1 MARSRSPVKR
11 ASEINISREDYQRS
25 PEIRIALALES
36 IAQSLRDQVNL
47 QKEAAIKGRKG
58 QPKIVRISQ
67 ASYNREGQGQG
78 QSEILPGPEAGAE
91 VPGFR
96 RR

>member
-1 MARSRSPVKR
+1 MARSKSPSKNQGRFTPFTPSVQFR
-11 ASEINISREDYQRS
+11 V
-25 PEIRIALALES
+25 ALALES
-36 IAQSLRDQVNL
+36 IAQSLRDQVEL

-96 RR
+96 RG

>member
-1 MARSRSPVKR
+1 MARSKSPSKR
-11 ASEINISREDYQRS
+11 VGELGVQF
-25 PEIRIALALES
+25 RIALALES
-36 IAQSLRDQVNL
+36 IAQSLRDQVEL
-47 QKEAAIKGRKG
+47 QKEAALKGRKG

-67 ASYNREGQGQG
+67 ASYNREGQ
-78 QSEILPGPEAGAE
+78 SDNLPGPEAGAE